1 MMVELFNK
9 RILIL
14 AVAAV
19 VALSGCGGG
28 QRNVA
33 AAPDPMG
40 GGLIHW
46 WKFNGNPNDSAGN
59 VNAVPQGP
67 VSYTKAPTGLGIVMN
82 GTTTGISLGP
92 VPDMQFQQSFTIS
105 AWACLYSY
113 ANPNELWSQI
123 IFDGDDRVGLDP
135 YALQVDPNG
144 NLQFL
149 TSSTAAALSA
159 DDTTQFPLNQF
170 VLVTGTYDKA
180 AGIQTLYINGKPV
193 AQNLNVFNLTP
204 VVPLDPGAN
213 PGVGIGTNNDFP
225 NSIYNM
231 GWNGVISDLRVYNR
245 AISAAEVMAIY
256 KLGGGQ

>member
-1 MMVELFNK
+1 MIEFFKK
-9 RILIL
+9 RISVLSVAVLL
-14 AVAAV
+14 AVV
-19 VALSGCGGG
+19 GCGGS
-28 QRNVA
+28 QRSVA
-33 AAPDPMG
+33 VAPDPVG
-40 GGLIHW
+40 SGLIHW
-46 WKFNGNPNDSAGN
+46 WKFNGDSND
-59 VNAVPQGP
+59 AVGGLTATTQGP
-67 VSYTKAPTGLGIVMN
+67 VSYTKAPTGLGVALN

-92 VPDMQFQQSFTIS
+92 VKDMQFQQSFTLS

-149 TSSTAAALSA
+149 TTSSVDAQGAN
-159 DDTTQFPLNQF
+159 DTTQFPLNKF

-180 AGIQTLYINGKPV
+180 VGIQTLYINGKPV
-193 AQNLNVFNLTP
+193 SQNLNVFDLTP
-204 VVPLDPGAN
+204 VVPLDPSAN
-213 PGVGIGTNNDFP
+213 PGVGIGTNNDYP

-231 GWNGVISDLRVYNR
+231 GWNGVLSDLRVYNR
-245 AISAAEVMAIY
+245 AISATEVMEIY